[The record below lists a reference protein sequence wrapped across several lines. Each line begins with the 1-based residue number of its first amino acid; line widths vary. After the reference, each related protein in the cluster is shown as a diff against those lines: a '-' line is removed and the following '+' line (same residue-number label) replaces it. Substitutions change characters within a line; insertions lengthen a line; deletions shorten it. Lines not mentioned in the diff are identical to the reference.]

1 MNLSVKEK
9 HAKRR
14 KRNIIAKRLREDRQY
29 GQRVVKDRKNNYNRQ
44 EWKHETDTND

>member
-1 MNLSVKEK
+1 MNLSAKEK

-29 GQRVVKDRKNNYNRQ
+29 GQRVVKNKRNDYNRQ
-44 EWKHETDTND
+44 EFKNETNTND